1 MTQTVEQLLKWGM
14 GQLKPLLQD
23 NTATD
28 VRVLLAYVMDVD
40 RGLLG
45 AKLQDQATSDQITCF
60 KAAIGQRKK
69 RQPVSQIIGVREFW
83 GRDFVVTP
91 DVLDPRPDTETVI
104 EEVLKGDTP
113 LSILDLGTGTGCILL
128 TLLAEHPDARGQG
141 VDQSLQAL
149 QVAKANATALGV
161 SNRVELKQSN
171 WFSNVTGKYDIIVSN
186 PPYISAEAMEQIAPE
201 VRDWEPRIALTPEG
215 DGLNAYRAIA
225 ADAMK
230 YLTPQ
235 GRIFLE
241 IGWDQSK
248 DVLEIFNDAGYING
262 YCRQDLAGKDRVIV
276 CEAAKMT

>member
-1 MTQTVEQLLKWGM
+1 MWGI
-14 GQLKPLLQD
+14 GQLKPIIQ
-23 NTATD
+23 NNAAND
-28 VRVLLAYVMDVD
+28 VRVLLAYALNVD

-45 AKLQDQATSDQITCF
+45 TKLQDHATSDQITCF

-69 RQPVSQIIGVREFW
+69 RQPVSQIIGMREFW

-91 DVLDPRPDTETVI
+91 DVLDPRPDTESVI

-113 LSILDLGTGTGCILL
+113 LNILDLGTGTGCILL
-128 TLLAEHPDARGQG
+128 TLLAELPDALGQG
-141 VDQSLQAL
+141 VDLSVQAL
-149 QVAKANATALGV
+149 QVAKVNADKLGV
-161 SNRVELKQSN
+161 SNRVKLKQSN

-186 PPYISAEAMEQIAPE
+186 PPYISADVIEQIAPE

-215 DGLNAYRAIA
+215 DGLDAYRKIA

-241 IGWDQSK
+241 IGWDQAQ
-248 DVLEIFNDAGYING
+248 DVLAIFNDAGYING
-262 YCRQDLAGKDRVIV
+262 KCTQDLAGKDRVIA